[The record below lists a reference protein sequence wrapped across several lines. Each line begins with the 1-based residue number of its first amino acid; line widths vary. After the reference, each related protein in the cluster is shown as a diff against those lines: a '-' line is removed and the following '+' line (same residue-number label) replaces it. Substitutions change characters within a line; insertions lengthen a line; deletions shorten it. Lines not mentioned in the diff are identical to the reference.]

1 MVFFLHCICWFP
13 LRKIN
18 WLWVC
23 GFAPGLSLLFRWS
36 RGLFLYQDHC
46 CFGDCCSVVSP
57 ELWGGLCLLTYSVL
71 RISLAILG
79 HLWFHIKFSI
89 IGSSSSLLPLVSVSR
104 ALWVWVSVSLFKW
117 VHWIFKD
124 LLTVLHSGSTAFCSQ
139 QQYNTAQ
146 PQCNS
151 SPHSVQR
158 LSVDILITEV
168 LIIVVPH
175 CGCNLHFINNKC
187 CWASILCFLAIWMSS
202 LGKCICRYS
211 ARFLIGLLM
220 FLLLSWMSCFCIL

>member
-1 MVFFLHCICWFP
+1 MVYLNYTKTP
-13 LRKIN
+13 KSYL
-18 WLWVC
+18 
-23 GFAPGLSLLFRWS
+23 P
-36 RGLFLYQDHC
+36 
-46 CFGDCCSVVSP
+46 
-57 ELWGGLCLLTYSVL
+57 
-71 RISLAILG
+71 
-79 HLWFHIKFSI
+79 
-89 IGSSSSLLPLVSVSR
+89 SLLPLVSVSL

-175 CGCNLHFINNKC
+175 CGCNLHFIINKC